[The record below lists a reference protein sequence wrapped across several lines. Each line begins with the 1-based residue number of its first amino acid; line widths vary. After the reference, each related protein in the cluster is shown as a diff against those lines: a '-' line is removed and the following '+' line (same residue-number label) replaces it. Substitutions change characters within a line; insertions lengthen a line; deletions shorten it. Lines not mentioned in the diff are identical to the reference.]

1 MQNRLKRFYKILIL
15 LLVIPGLIA
24 ITPIESQSKAKKST
38 TSVKKKTTTKKKK
51 KKKSYRRKRSY
62 NPEKTRN
69 EATEF
74 IRNNSAEISALAG
87 LDPNIDS
94 ISLRQQLN
102 ENSLTS
108 DEEFFEEGENIAEL
122 ELEDDVEVDIESFKV
137 LWLSYVEDED
147 INAYTIGGI
156 KKKDIMDAIMDWL
169 GTPYHFGGSNNK
181 GIDCSAFVQTI
192 FNNSAHI
199 SLPRTAREQCTV
211 GLKIKKSEL
220 EFGDLVFFHT
230 YSRSFASHVG
240 IYLGDD
246 LFAHSSSR
254 YGVTVSS
261 LESTFYNKRFIG
273 GKRLS
278 SRDVVKLSNDS
289 ESNLNNSH

>member
-1 MQNRLKRFYKILIL
+1 MRNRFTRFYKILVL

-38 TSVKKKTTTKKKK
+38 VSVKKKTTSKKKK
-51 KKKSYRRKRSY
+51 KKRTSRRKRSY

-69 EATEF
+69 DATEL
-74 IRNNSAEISALAG
+74 IRNNSVEISALAG
-87 LDPNIDS
+87 LNPNTDS
-94 ISLRQQLN
+94 IAVNQQLN
-102 ENSLTS
+102 ENNITT
-108 DEEFFEEGENIAEL
+108 EENFYEQGEDIAEL

-147 INAYTIGGI
+147 INAYTVGGI

-169 GTPYHFGGSNNK
+169 GTPYHFGGSNVR

-192 FNNSAHI
+192 FNNSAQI
-199 SLPRTAREQCTV
+199 SLPRTAREQHTV
-211 GLKIKKSEL
+211 GMKVKKSEL

-240 IYLGDD
+240 IYLGDN

-278 SRDVVKLSNDS
+278 SRDVVKFSNENEYD
-289 ESNLNNSH
+289 NTH

>member
-1 MQNRLKRFYKILIL
+1 MRNRLTRFYKILVL

-38 TSVKKKTTTKKKK
+38 VSVKKKTTSKKKK
-51 KKKSYRRKRSY
+51 KKRTSRRKRSY

-69 EATEF
+69 DATEF

-87 LDPNIDS
+87 LAPNPDS
-94 ISLRQQLN
+94 IAVNQQFI
-102 ENSLTS
+102 ENNVTT
-108 DEEFFEEGENIAEL
+108 EENFYEQGEDIAEL
-122 ELEDDVEVDIESFKV
+122 ELEDDVEVDIESFQV

-147 INAYTIGGI
+147 INAYTVGGI

-169 GTPYHFGGSNNK
+169 GTPYHFGGSNTR

-192 FNNSAHI
+192 FNNSAQI
-199 SLPRTAREQCTV
+199 SLPRTAREQYTV
-211 GLKIKKSEL
+211 GMKVKKSEL

-240 IYLGDD
+240 IYLGDN

-278 SRDVVKLSNDS
+278 SRDVVKFSNENEYD
-289 ESNLNNSH
+289 NTH